1 MSISN
6 RGSGR
11 TLRMIPGA
19 VGHNYSED
27 HQSAPV
33 LGEAA
38 RSYHRLHRGRSGQSQ
53 EDDL

>member
-27 HQSAPV
+27 HQSAPRAWRNR
-33 LGEAA
+33 G
-38 RSYHRLHRGRSGQSQ
+38 HRAHVSRAVALVQ
-53 EDDL
+53 